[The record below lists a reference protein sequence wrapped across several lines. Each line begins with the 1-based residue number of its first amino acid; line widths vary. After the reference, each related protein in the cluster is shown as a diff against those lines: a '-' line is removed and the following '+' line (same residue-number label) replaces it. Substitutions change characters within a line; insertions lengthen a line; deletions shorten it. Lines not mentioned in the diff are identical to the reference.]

1 MTSKYRLIW
10 QLMEGERLRYGAAIS
25 ALVVASCFLYM
36 VPLVTSVVL
45 DGVLVEDTTL
55 ASPFVLRTVA
65 AVGGSEFLRAN
76 LWIAAAAIG
85 LLTAL
90 AGFFTY
96 LRGRW
101 SSVASERITCRVRN
115 RLYDQLQHLPCSF
128 HDGAQTGDLI
138 QRCTSDVDTV
148 RQFFVSQ
155 VVEIGRAAMMLV
167 IPLPLMFAIDGQM
180 AAVSLVLILPIV
192 GFSVTFF
199 RRVRQRFLAVD
210 EAEGRMTS
218 TLQENLTGIR
228 VVRAFARQE
237 YEIDRFSARNAE
249 HRDLNYGLYRLMA
262 GFWSASDVLCMAQI
276 AVVVIVGGTRMAAGS
291 MGVGTFFFFLMVVN
305 MFIWPVRMLGRI
317 LTELGKATVA
327 IGRLDEI
334 LASPREASPAVN
346 IGPSP
351 SEGAGEIAFRNV
363 TFAHGSGA
371 AALSDVSFKAPAGST
386 LALLGPSGSGKS
398 TIVNLLLRFYD
409 PTGGTIEID
418 GLDIAA
424 VDRKQVRGQISAV
437 TQEPFLFSKT
447 LGDNIRLGRA
457 TALQEEIAEAASTA
471 CVHNTIVGFD
481 KGYQTLVGE
490 RGVTLSGGQRQRVAL
505 ARALLK
511 EPVLLILDDALS
523 AVDTETEALILEALE
538 KRRGRHTT
546 IVIAHR
552 LSTLMDA
559 DQILVFD
566 KGHVVQQG
574 NHSELVRE
582 AGMYR
587 RIWEI
592 QHAFEGELQRDIHEA
607 VNSAG
612 QEGA

>member
-10 QLMEGERLRYGAAIS
+10 QLAEGERLRYRAAIA
-25 ALVVASCFLYM
+25 ALVVASCFLYL
-36 VPLVTSVVL
+36 VPLVPSI
-45 DGVLVEDTTL
+45 VLVGDPSA
-55 ASPFVLRTVA
+55 ASPFVLRAVE
-65 AVGGSEFLRAN
+65 AVGGAEFLGTN
-76 LWIAAAAIG
+76 LWIAAVAII

-90 AGFFTY
+90 AGLFTY

-101 SSVASERITCRVRN
+101 SAGASERITRRVRD

-128 HDGAQTGDLI
+128 HDRAQTGDLI
-138 QRCTSDVDTV
+138 QRCTSDVDTL
-148 RQFFVSQ
+148 RQFLVSQ
-155 VVEIGRAAMMLV
+155 VVEIGRASMMLV
-167 IPLPLMFAIDGQM
+167 IPLPLMFAIDARM
-180 AAVSLVLILPIV
+180 AGVSLVLILPIV

-199 RRVRQRFLAVD
+199 RQVRTRFLAVD

-228 VVRAFARQE
+228 VVRAFARQD
-237 YEIDRFSARNAE
+237 YEIEKFAVRNGE

-262 GFWSASDVLCMAQI
+262 GFWSASDLLCMGQI
-276 AVVVIVGGTRMAAGS
+276 AIVVLAGGVRMASGS

-305 MFIWPVRMLGRI
+305 MFIWPVRMMGRI

-327 IGRLDEI
+327 IGRLHDI
-334 LASPREASPAVN
+334 LAHPREENPVE
-346 IGPSP
+346 PVVP
-351 SEGAGEIAFRNV
+351 MPVETPGEIVFRDV
-363 TFAHGSGA
+363 TFSHDSGG
-371 AALSDVSFKAPAGST
+371 AALSGVSFRAPAGST
-386 LALLGPSGSGKS
+386 LALLGPSGSGKT

-409 PTGGTIEID
+409 PDEGKIEID
-418 GLDIAA
+418 GQDIALM
-424 VDRKQVRGQISAV
+424 DRKDVRGPISSV
-437 TQEPFLFSKT
+437 MQEPFLFSKT

-457 TALQEEIAEAASTA
+457 TAAHEEIAAAASTA
-471 CVHNTIVGFD
+471 CVHNTIEGFD
-481 KGYQTLVGE
+481 KGYETLVGE

-559 DQILVFD
+559 DQVLVLE
-566 KGHVVQQG
+566 GGRVVQQG

-582 AGMYR
+582 PGMYR

-592 QHAFEGELQRDIHEA
+592 QNALEDELQRDIHA
-607 VNSAG
+607 AADRVG